1 MYNYTTALIFA
12 LLAAAPA
19 MTAAQTTGTGVRAPE
34 WLPADTIRAKDGPS
48 ARALMDSYVAE
59 GLSRNLAL
67 AGQALAEKRAGYGV
81 READGRLLPS
91 VGLNARYT
99 EFSGVVNIGDFVNP
113 TYRALNQILGEDRFP
128 TNINTTLPQRQE
140 TKLAVTQPIYNAALN
155 GNRALARA
163 IRDATG
169 AQRRLLMRQLSAD
182 IQTAWLGYASA
193 VRVLQALR
201 ATLPVL
207 DENFRVSER
216 LVASGQATVD
226 ATYRARAERSELLQQ
241 IAEAEVNE
249 SATRRTFNLLRDR
262 DADALITVA
271 DDNTLVAA
279 QPIALADAIANAL
292 HDREELD
299 AADQGIR
306 IANAQRRIT
315 GSAWKPAVTLA
326 ADYGVQGNSYQ
337 FDRQHDVATASLVV
351 SWNAFN
357 GGQDAARRSQAT
369 IARDE
374 AELQRRSVEQRIR
387 SQVAV
392 ARDALVAARTSLTT
406 SGDRLE
412 SARRSFTLVERRY
425 AEGLAAP
432 VDFLGARSALTNATI
447 NQVLTRYSYAARAVE
462 FERVAALRALPVR

>member
-1 MYNYTTALIFA
+1 MYKYKTAWFCA
-12 LLAAAPA
+12 LTAGASIALHAQASGAAE
-19 MTAAQTTGTGVRAPE
+19 RAKE
-34 WLPADTIRAKDGPS
+34 WLPVQIAPPNNGLS

-67 AGQALAEKRAGYGV
+67 AGQSLAEKRAGYGV
-81 READGRLLPS
+81 REANGRLLPS
-91 VGLNARYT
+91 VGLTARYT
-99 EFSGVVNIGDFVNP
+99 EFSGVVNIGDFINP

-128 TNINTTLPQRQE
+128 TNINSTLPQRQE
-140 TKLAVTQPIYNAALN
+140 TKLALTQPIYNAALY
-155 GNRALARA
+155 GTRELARA
-163 IRDATG
+163 IRDASG

-182 IQTAWLGYASA
+182 IQTAWLGYASSG
-193 VRVLQALR
+193 RVLQSLR

-207 DENFRVSER
+207 DENLRVSER

-241 IAEAEVNE
+241 IAEAEANE
-249 SATRRTFNLLRDR
+249 AAARRAFNLLRDR
-262 DADALITVA
+262 DGDAPVTIA
-271 DDNTLVAA
+271 DDSTLVTAE
-279 QPIALADAIANAL
+279 PIALADAIANAL
-292 HDREELD
+292 HDREELE

-315 GSAWKPAVTLA
+315 SSAWKPAVTFA
-326 ADYGVQGNSYQ
+326 ADYGVQGNSYR

-369 IARDE
+369 IAREE

-392 ARDALVAARTSLTT
+392 ARDALVSARTSLTT
-406 SGDRLE
+406 STDRLE

-432 VDFLGARSALTNATI
+432 VDFLVARSALTGATI
-447 NQVLTRYSYAARAVE
+447 NQVLTRYSYAVRAVE
-462 FERVAALRALPVR
+462 FERVAALRTLPSQ